1 MFRNEPPS
9 RIEFSNS
16 SGIEL
21 RCNAD
26 GIPTPKITWQTR
38 DGALARDIPGL
49 RHTRTDGT
57 LVFPPFPKTDYRQ
70 DVHDTVYQCSA
81 SNNVGSVLSRES
93 HVRGGK
99 KNILLFLLLNI
110 LCDYGEVF

>member
-16 SGIEL
+16 SGTEL

-38 DGALARDIPGL
+38 DGVPAHDIPGV
-49 RHTRTDGT
+49 RHIRTDGT
-57 LVFPPFPKTDYRQ
+57 LVFPPFSKSDYRQ

-81 SNNVGSVLSRES
+81 TNSVGSILSRES
-93 HVRGGK
+93 HVRGG
-99 KNILLFLLLNI
+99 N
-110 LCDYGEVF
+110 